1 MKYKYGTTH
10 YDAYL
15 NVQYS
20 VDNGVLYRWYEKR
33 KYWSQQILF
42 TLKEVLNDPAV
53 RKIKQ

>member
-20 VDNGVLYRWYEKR
+20 VDNGVLYRWFTTTK
-33 KYWSQQILF
+33 KWSQPSLF
-42 TLKEVLNDPAV
+42 TLKEVLNDPDV